1 MKNFKLYLLFI
12 FSILLFSNFSC
23 EDETEPGKVTYL
35 SYGTSFGECL
45 GYCIREVVV
54 GGNIVFT
61 KRGWSTGELL
71 PDSSCSYTFI
81 RDPLPDYLD
90 DIDLSAFLEMEE
102 TIGCPDCADGGAE
115 WLELGFEDLVK
126 RVTFE
131 YGNEPEEFA
140 DIIPDL
146 RKLMEGFNDCRE

>member
-1 MKNFKLYLLFI
+1 M
-12 FSILLFSNFSC
+12 
-23 EDETEPGKVTYL
+23 E
-35 SYGTSFGECL
+35 
-45 GYCIREVVV
+45 
-54 GGNIVFT
+54 
-61 KRGWSTGELL
+61 ELL

-90 DIDLSAFLEMEE
+90 DIDLDTFLEMQE

-131 YGNEPEEFA
+131 YGNEPGEFEN
-140 DIIPDL
+140 IIPAL
-146 RKLMEGFNDCRE
+146 RELMNGFNDCRD